1 LFDAY
6 TGSVR
11 CSYRAY
17 DAVDAIESA
26 YSVTFSP
33 DGQRV
38 VAGYNR
44 YIKVFH
50 TDIAGRDYDTFRL
63 GKSRYSKDGQKGIVS
78 DISFRSDGNVFAVG
92 TYAGSIYLYDDRMP
106 SAIAADIVIHGTCV
120 VGHGKS
126 GRARKRRFHEEE
138 DGAVQDVCFA
148 SAKSKIFE
156 KTVSGG
162 ITQLKWT
169 DDHNYLFSAARRSD
183 YVVSWDMRRL
193 TGQEDVAIKGVKSYA
208 RRAGTNQR
216 IDFDFHQNKIYVGS
230 CDSKVK
236 IYDINSGR
244 CDGVVDCEDL
254 VNGVSCCSS
263 YDVLYIATGTRRFD
277 IDIGEDDCDDSNP
290 ATSLE
295 SIAPGSLE
303 AYKI

>member
-1 LFDAY
+1 M
-6 TGSVR
+6 
-11 CSYRAY
+11 
-17 DAVDAIESA
+17 DAIESA

-44 YIKVFH
+44 YIKIFH
-50 TDIAGRDYDTFRL
+50 TNIPGRDYDTIRL
-63 GKSRYSKDGQKGIVS
+63 GKSRYSKDGQKGIIS

-126 GRARKRRFHEEE
+126 GRARKRRFHEE
-138 DGAVQDVCFA
+138 DGQDVCFA

-162 ITQLKWT
+162 ITQLRWT
-169 DDHNYLFSAARRSD
+169 DDNNYLFSAARRSD
-183 YVVSWDMRRL
+183 YVVSWDMRCL

-208 RRAGTNQR
+208 RRAGTNQH
-216 IDFDFHQNKIYVGS
+216 IGFDLHENKIYVGS
-230 CDSKVK
+230 CDSTVK
-236 IYDINSGR
+236 IYDVSSGN
-244 CDGVVDCEDL
+244 CEGVIDCQDS
-254 VNGVSCCSS
+254 VNGVSCCST
-263 YDVLYIATGTRRFD
+263 YGVLCAATGTRRFD
-277 IDIGEDDCDDSNP
+277 VGIDEVDNCSNTI
-290 ATSLE
+290 TSLE
-295 SIAPGSLE
+295 DTVPGSLE